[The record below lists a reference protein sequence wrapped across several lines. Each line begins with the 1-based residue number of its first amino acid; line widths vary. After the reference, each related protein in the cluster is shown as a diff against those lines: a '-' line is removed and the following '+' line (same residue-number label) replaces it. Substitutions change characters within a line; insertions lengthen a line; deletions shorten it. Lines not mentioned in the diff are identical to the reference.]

1 MPFDLTRQAV
11 DLTSMTARLRELD
24 TSTPAR
30 VSTPVTSAAT
40 TDSMR
45 ASSPDGNAPPSGRS
59 VDGGHKRAYLAAGML
74 RSVAF
79 HHFTKKYT

>member
-1 MPFDLTRQAV
+1 MRQLCLSTCLV
-11 DLTSMTARLRELD
+11 RLSILTSMTARLRELD

-30 VSTPVTSAAT
+30 VSTPVTSAAI

-59 VDGGHKRAYLAAGML
+59 VMRSHKMPI
-74 RSVAF
+74 
-79 HHFTKKYT
+79 